1 MQRERERGVKKGNSA
16 VTNAGEAPRKALPSL
31 IEPSHLSCRYYPR
44 TPYEPTH
51 CSYDPSP
58 AAHPVSYLSL
68 EMKTEVQEQNC
79 SGGVRCGNSD
89 GTGTQPVGSGGG
101 GILAKAAA
109 EDADT

>member
-1 MQRERERGVKKGNSA
+1 
-16 VTNAGEAPRKALPSL
+16 
-31 IEPSHLSCRYYPR
+31 
-44 TPYEPTH
+44 
-51 CSYDPSP
+51 
-58 AAHPVSYLSL
+58 
-68 EMKTEVQEQNC
+68 MKTEVQEQNC